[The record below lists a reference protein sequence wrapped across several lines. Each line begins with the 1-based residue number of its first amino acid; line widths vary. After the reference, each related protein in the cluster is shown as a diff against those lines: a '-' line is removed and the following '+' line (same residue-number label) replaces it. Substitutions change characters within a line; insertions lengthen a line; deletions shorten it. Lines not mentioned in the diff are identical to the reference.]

1 MGTFY
6 SNICV
11 CCVTGIDHEYTVSQ
25 GRKERIMMAGMKSG
39 IKSSIIFGLILSLG
53 LTLSGGMQVKAA
65 DDKKADK
72 KATNERCV

>member
-1 MGTFY
+1 
-6 SNICV
+6 
-11 CCVTGIDHEYTVSQ
+11 
-25 GRKERIMMAGMKSG
+25 MMAGMKSG

-72 KATNERCV
+72 IIIRFKCVKFYSFSCSSSTAFLDSKC